1 MKDRVADATKAIRC
15 NSLFHSFAHSLP
27 MKKSNR
33 IWWILGGLVVLIVG
47 GLVAAKQTGIIGKP
61 KATEVDFA
69 SVKRTNITERV
80 SASGR
85 VQPQVEVKISPD
97 VSGEIIGLYVN
108 EGDPVKAGQ
117 LLCRI
122 RPDNYESLL
131 ARARATVNQSRAQ
144 LEQAKASVAQSSARL
159 IRAKADYDRN
169 RKLFADKVVS
179 SADLETSEAN
189 YNVAKQ
195 EVEAANANVRASQF
209 NIQSAEASLRD
220 ANENLRKTTIYS
232 PVNGTVSKLNVEL
245 GERVVGTSQM
255 AGTEIMRIANLQN
268 MEVRVNVNEND
279 IVRANLGD
287 TADIEV
293 DSYTMVGRKFKGI
306 VYEIANTANGLT
318 SSSGAS
324 AALSA
329 DAVTEFEVKVKILNS
344 SYSDLLA
351 QKDKK
356 GYPFKPGMT
365 ASVEIIT
372 DRKSNVLAVPIAAVT
387 TRGADSTVI
396 DTEEIKDRPTGTV
409 DEKPVNQPEKK
420 DKPKEIVFVNADGK
434 AAQRE
439 VKTGISD
446 FENIEIISG
455 LKSGEQIISGPFIA
469 VSKKLKNGELV
480 TKRDPNK
487 NKKKEEKT
495 DE

>member
-1 MKDRVADATKAIRC
+1 
-15 NSLFHSFAHSLP
+15 
-27 MKKSNR
+27 MKKKSGR
-33 IWWILGGLVVLIVG
+33 IWWILGGLVVLLVG
-47 GLVAAKQTGIIGKP
+47 GFVAAKQAGMIGKP
-61 KATEVDFA
+61 KSTEVDF
-69 SVKRTNITERV
+69 SLVKRTDITERV

-144 LEQAKASVAQSSARL
+144 LEQSKASVAQSSARL
-159 IRAKADYDRN
+159 IRAKADYERN
-169 RKLFADKVVS
+169 KKLFADKVVS

-189 YNVAKQ
+189 FNVAKQ
-195 EVEAANANVRASQF
+195 EVEAANANVRAAQF

-232 PVNGTVSKLNVEL
+232 PVNGTVSKLNIEL

-293 DSYTMVGRKFKGI
+293 DSYTMAGRKFKGV

-318 SSSGAS
+318 SSSGA
-324 AALSA
+324 AAAASLSA

-372 DRKSNVLAVPIAAVT
+372 DRKMGVLAVPIAAVT
-387 TRGADSTVI
+387 TRAADSSAI
-396 DTEEIKDRPTGTV
+396 DTEEIKTKSNGDV
-409 DEKPVNQPEKK
+409 DEKPATQVEKK
-420 DKPKEIVFVNADGK
+420 EKPKEIVFVNVGGK
-434 AAQRE
+434 ASQRE

-446 FENIEIISG
+446 FENIEIVSG
-455 LKSGEQIISGPFIA
+455 LKAGEQIISGPFIA
-469 VSKKLKNGELV
+469 VSKKLKDGELV
-480 TKRDPNK
+480 VKRDPNK
-487 NKKKEEKT
+487 NKKKDEKEE
-495 DE
+495 